1 MSSVFDRLQ
10 EKLDISKRE
19 QGISAIEITELPP
32 NLRKVMR
39 LMLREVVM
47 TYTDIYSATQSMT
60 EGSRLA
66 QNELDSSLETLVE
79 KNWLKK
85 YGEGE
90 FTCYRVN
97 LRRRTGSKLN
107 DDIWSSLSEKI
118 NIRKEGSS

>member
-118 NIRKEGSS
+118 NIRKQGSS